1 VTTRAIAALQPGSDQ
16 RPRGRPFSVV
26 DELNCYFDS
35 PAEPNNVQLEVWL
48 PGHLGPER
56 LRAAVATVLA
66 DVPAVRA
73 RRAAGTRWRVGYAWE
88 LPPVTDADPV
98 SVTSWRTEAEL
109 GAARTCFLA
118 AAPELDRSPPF
129 LLLLAQGPS
138 WDSLI
143 LNAHHAAFDGRS
155 CVRLLSLIAAHY
167 GGGRPREAP
176 AATGAGTPAVTGTMP
191 PAVTGTVGPAATGA
205 ETPAAT
211 GAVAPSPRSNGAR
224 RPSTTG
230 GPRAAR
236 GSRPGARRGTG
247 WNTARIAPRHAS
259 GRAARGEPGYGLSL
273 LEWPGV
279 PTVPRSPGDSR
290 VTVNDLLI
298 AALIETITRWNTGRR
313 RRPGRVQISMP
324 VDTRP
329 PGYAGELGNLSRLCT
344 ITVDPSRVGDL
355 TVAVADQTRRAKS
368 APGPPVGPVQAAVA
382 RTRLPAGIK
391 RGLLR
396 LALRS
401 VGAIRCDTSLLS
413 NLGNVTEPPAFGP
426 LTPTRM
432 WFSTSAHMPR
442 GLSVGAVTV
451 GGRLN
456 LCFRYRNALLDA
468 ASGRDFAAGYAAALS
483 ALAAG
488 GTGR

>member
-1 VTTRAIAALQPGSDQ
+1 VTVRAVDALQPGRHR
-16 RPRGRPFSVV
+16 RPGGRPFSVV

-48 PGHLGPER
+48 PGQLGAER

-66 DVPAVRA
+66 DVPAARA

-88 LPPVTDADPV
+88 FPLVTDSDPV
-98 SVTSWRTEAEL
+98 SVTGWRTEAEL
-109 GAARTCFLA
+109 GAARARFLA

-155 CVRLLSLIAAHY
+155 CVRLLSLIAARY
-167 GGGRPREAP
+167 GGGQPREAP
-176 AATGAGTPAVTGTMP
+176 
-191 PAVTGTVGPAATGA
+191 GP
-205 ETPAAT
+205 
-211 GAVAPSPRSNGAR
+211 
-224 RPSTTG
+224 RPVPTTSE
-230 GPRAAR
+230 PRAAR
-236 GSRPGARRGTG
+236 GARPRVPQRPSL
-247 WNTARIAPRHAS
+247 NTARIAPRHAG
-259 GRAARGEPGYGLSL
+259 GRGARSEPGYGLSL

-279 PTVPRSPGDSR
+279 PVPPRPRPRPRGESR

-298 AALIETITRWNTGRR
+298 AALIETITRWNAGR
-313 RRPGRVQISMP
+313 RRPGPVQISMP
-324 VDTRP
+324 IDTRP
-329 PGYAGELGNLSRLCT
+329 PGHADELGNLSRLCT
-344 ITVDPSRVGDL
+344 ITVDPQAVADL
-355 TVAVADQTRRAKS
+355 TIAVADQTGRAKGG
-368 APGPPVGPVQAAVA
+368 PGPLVGQAQAAVA
-382 RTRLPAGIK
+382 RTRLPVVIK

-413 NLGNVTEPPAFGP
+413 NLGNITEPLAFGP
-426 LTPTRM
+426 LAPTRM

-456 LCFRYRNALLDA
+456 LCFRYRNALFDA
-468 ASGRDFAAGYAAALS
+468 ASGRDFAAEYAAALS
-483 ALAAG
+483 ALADR